1 MKMLIIIILIALV
14 GGSVAVSRYRIITQ
28 FLLLNFFSL
37 FIRYQYNQKIYL
49 TIFHIT
55 SLQNGFQVSL
65 KTALEANYFSV
76 KGLR

>member
-1 MKMLIIIILIALV
+1 MLIIIILIALV

>member
-28 FLLLNFFSL
+28 FLLLNFVSL

>member
-1 MKMLIIIILIALV
+1 MLIIIVLIALV

>member
-1 MKMLIIIILIALV
+1 MKMLIIIVLIALV